1 MIKHSSLLIIA
12 AAVLL
17 LSSCGGNRE
26 AVYESV
32 EISALKQQVGD
43 LEAKL
48 TQTQAELEAARNHA
62 PKHDPSA
69 DLARRL
75 AGSGANVRY
84 RNGEL
89 IIGIANDIL
98 FRSGSATLTAQAKN
112 SLKKVASEIKRS
124 YGSNYMRVEGHT
136 DNQPITRTKNKWS
149 DNWHLS
155 GARARS
161 VLAQMLALGIPAD
174 QISFAGYADKQ
185 PLGSNSSKS
194 SRAQNRRVEIII
206 LPVLPE

>member
-1 MIKHSSLLIIA
+1 LLIGA
-12 AAVLL
+12 LVLA
-17 LSSCGGNRE
+17 LSSCGSNRE
-26 AVYESV
+26 AVYENV
-32 EISALKQQVGD
+32 EISALNEQVSD
-43 LEAKL
+43 LEARL
-48 TQTQAELEAARNHA
+48 AQTQAELEAARKNTG
-62 PKHDPSA
+62 HDPSA

-98 FRSGSATLTAQAKN
+98 FSSGSAVLTSKAKS
-112 SLKKVASEIKRS
+112 SLRQVANEIQRTYS
-124 YGSNYMRVEGHT
+124 SNYVRVEGHT
-136 DNQPITRTKNKWS
+136 DDQPIVRTKDKWS

-161 VLAQMLALGIPAD
+161 VLAEMIGLGTPKD
-174 QISFAGYADKQ
+174 RISFAGYADTQ
-185 PLGSNSSKS
+185 PLNSNSSKA
-194 SRAQNRRVEIII
+194 SRSNNRRVEIII